1 MNADVIIGEESAY
14 MSEAVWHDNVLPLFA
29 IARSALI
36 MISTPGTENNF
47 YNRLLDMKLPDGT
60 NFAHVVKVE
69 LSCRRCK
76 ELGATEFCRHMMH
89 LVPKW
94 KKDGGDKLS
103 IIRQARFSLSLSLS
117 LFLLPFLF
125 FLFFFFF
132 FFFFY
137 R

>member
-1 MNADVIIGEESAY
+1 MNAHVIIGEEASY
-14 MSEAVWHDNVLPLFA
+14 MSEPVWHDNVLPLFG
-29 IARSALI
+29 IAQAALI

-94 KKDGGDKLS
+94 KKDGGDKLA
-103 IIRQARFSLSLSLS
+103 IIRQARFSLSRSPS
-117 LFLLPFLF
+117 PPPFF
-125 FLFFFFF
+125 FLF
-132 FFFFY
+132 Y